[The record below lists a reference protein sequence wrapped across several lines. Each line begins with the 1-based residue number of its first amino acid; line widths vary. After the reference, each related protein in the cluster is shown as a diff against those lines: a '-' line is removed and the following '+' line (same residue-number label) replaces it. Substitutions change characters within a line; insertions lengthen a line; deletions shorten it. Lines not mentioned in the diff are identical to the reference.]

1 MIVYRRV
8 KKCMQLSLS
17 QRAHLPTAVPGL
29 EKAPVQNLILHISQQ
44 NPKASSIHYPESNPR
59 VLFMNVK
66 NTTFKGEGMWN
77 SCWQL
82 RHYPNYT
89 KLPSSRELWLTMPRL
104 GTPIKPGRPRVAVAA
119 VALNI
124 FALKGML
131 LSYSCSAIAFPWRG
145 KHFSHWPVQIPPS
158 TSHLCTHRHP
168 WRFAIQTDWV
178 GQRQWQDKV
187 SRGITAN
194 SQTGG
199 GCWLL

>member
-1 MIVYRRV
+1 MTVHGRV
-8 KKCMQLSLS
+8 EKCMQLSQRS
-17 QRAHLPTAVPGL
+17 QLPTAVPGL
-29 EKAPVQNLILHISQQ
+29 EKAPVQNLILHISQR

-59 VLFMNVK
+59 VLFKNVR
-66 NTTFKGEGMWN
+66 NSTFKGARMLN

-82 RHYPNYT
+82 CHYPNYT
-89 KLPSSRELWLTMPRL
+89 NLPSSRELWPTIPQL
-104 GTPIKPGRPRVAVAA
+104 GTLIKPGRPPVAVAV

-124 FALKGML
+124 FALKGKFL
-131 LSYSCSAIAFPWRG
+131 LCNTSPLEG
-145 KHFSHWPVQIPPS
+145 KALFSLASSNTSLHNPPMY
-158 TSHLCTHRHP
+158 TQTP

-194 SQTGG
+194 SQTGD